1 MGKSGLSLA
10 RWSGWFFWCLLGIAQ
25 LAHSGDP
32 KPASEAASPQ
42 PSKLP
47 TVSESTPLNKPAV
60 PDSLPNHADK
70 DAPPNPESKALT
82 PQDAMLEDIVRLRR
96 ALGGP
101 LIEDPAGDRAFA
113 DALRDLTRP
122 PMTAPRLPP
131 LTTAIPNE
139 RPTVEETPRL
149 PLTDPSPGVDEVV
162 VPAPAILAHS
172 PLADVLSTLRNTS
185 RELDMR
191 AHDLDE
197 QRSHEDADR
206 VRRIA
211 KRLRRD
217 LRQLELDAEASLR

>member
-10 RWSGWFFWCLLGIAQ
+10 RWSGWFFWVLLGIVQ
-25 LAHSGDP
+25 LARSGDP
-32 KPASEAASPQ
+32 IPMPVATPTAKPADQ
-42 PSKLP
+42 PHRADR
-47 TVSESTPLNKPAV
+47 TKPAD
-60 PDSLPNHADK
+60 PAPNAQ
-70 DAPPNPESKALT
+70 T

-113 DALRDLTRP
+113 EALRDLTRP
-122 PMTAPRLPP
+122 PMSAPRLPP
-131 LTTAIPNE
+131 LTNTAPNE
-139 RPTVEETPRL
+139 RLNVEETPRL
-149 PLTDPSPGVDEVV
+149 PLLEQSPNSDEVV
-162 VPAPAILAHS
+162 VPAPAMLAHS
-172 PLADVLSTLRNTS
+172 PLADVLSSLRNTS

-197 QRSHEDADR
+197 LRSHEDADR

-217 LRQLELDAEASLR
+217 VRQLELDAEASLR